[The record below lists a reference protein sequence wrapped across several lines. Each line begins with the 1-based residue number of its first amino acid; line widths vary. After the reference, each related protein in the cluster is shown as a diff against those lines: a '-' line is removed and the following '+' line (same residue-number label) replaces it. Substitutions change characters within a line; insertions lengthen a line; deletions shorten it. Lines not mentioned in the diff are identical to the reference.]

1 MENVFVVGFCRSWCS
16 WLGLP
21 SPMAAH
27 IGRKH
32 MFRRGKGNG
41 LANTSRLMKFP
52 RNFLHVGLE
61 GSYWSIL
68 TWHHEG
74 RLWLVRGCEQAG
86 SSTEASLHKNILAAE
101 ISSVSAGHV
110 LHFYK
115 KHIGGFTLSQTTDT
129 PQGWTHTM
137 VIFQQVQGSK
147 VSQKFTLAEE
157 WRDKTWL
164 LYVSTAM
171 LKAQVYFQEC
181 GPRL

>member
-1 MENVFVVGFCRSWCS
+1 MKKQASSVKDKRGTRDQEKSCDTQEWSQFTKFKSKKSYWLFWLLGFLLFVNWSWGAP
-16 WLGLP
+16 WEERARP
-21 SPMAAH
+21 
-27 IGRKH
+27 
-32 MFRRGKGNG
+32 GKSYTWQK

-101 ISSVSAGHV
+101 ISSVSVGHV

-137 VIFQQVQGSK
+137 VIFQQV
-147 VSQKFTLAEE
+147 
-157 WRDKTWL
+157 
-164 LYVSTAM
+164 
-171 LKAQVYFQEC
+171 
-181 GPRL
+181 